1 MNPIAIHLA
10 VQATRDYARSALP
23 HAPTVPDPPTLPATV
38 APPAVVLRRGM
49 ARGLRWAANR
59 IEPGVA

>member
-23 HAPTVPDPPTLPATV
+23 NAPTEPDPPAPLAT
-38 APPAVVLRRGM
+38 AALPAVVLRRGM